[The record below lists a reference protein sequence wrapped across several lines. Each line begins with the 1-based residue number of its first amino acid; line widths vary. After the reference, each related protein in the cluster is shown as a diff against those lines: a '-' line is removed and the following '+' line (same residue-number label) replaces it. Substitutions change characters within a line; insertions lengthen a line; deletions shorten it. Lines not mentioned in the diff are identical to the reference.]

1 MFKIPK
7 KRLFLNIFFIRNMD
21 SNYSIFSKK
30 NYIHK
35 VMNIKFFDTI
45 FIMNIYHKI
54 KIESVNR
61 DPFTENMNYLDGVD
75 IFNLRKKSL

>member
-1 MFKIPK
+1 
-7 KRLFLNIFFIRNMD
+7 
-21 SNYSIFSKK
+21 
-30 NYIHK
+30 
-35 VMNIKFFDTI
+35 MNIKFFDTI

>member
-54 KIESVNR
+54 KIESINR
-61 DPFTENMNYLDGVD
+61 DIVTENMIYINKVTIPIILV
-75 IFNLRKKSL
+75 IV